1 MRRVGCAA
9 TSSAL
14 HREIGSASSCRLT
27 TSRAAGSFTA
37 TANKEVQ
44 GLLDALGAARV
55 FDLEQ
60 PRFAGAPTHPAHAP
74 GFNYF
79 LHRHHARGAPEAR
92 TGASGIV
99 AMPEHSGTHIDALAH
114 QAENLT
120 LHGGVHVDEGVQ
132 TSVGFRQLGVETMA
146 PLVGRGLLL
155 DVAGERR
162 LDPEYAIT
170 PADLERAAKHAQV
183 EVRRDDVVLVRTGFG
198 SLWSK
203 PDEYLR
209 AAGLSAAGS
218 RWLVERKVKAA
229 GADNMAFDV
238 MGPADPELKMTL
250 PGHILL
256 LVRAGIPI
264 IENLNLEDLAAAR
277 VYEFVFVCLPL
288 KMRGAT
294 GSPVRPIAI
303 A

>member
-1 MRRVGCAA
+1 MPP
-9 TSSAL
+9 
-14 HREIGSASSCRLT
+14 
-27 TSRAAGSFTA
+27 
-37 TANKEVQ
+37 
-44 GLLDALGAARV
+44 LLESLEAARI

-60 PRFAGAPTHPAHAP
+60 LRYAGAPSHPAHMP

-79 LHRHHARGAPEAR
+79 LHRHHARGATEAR

-99 AMPEHSGTHIDALAH
+99 VMPEHSGTHIDALAH

-120 LHGGVHVDEGVQ
+120 LHSGIHVDEGVQ
-132 TSVGFRQLGVETMA
+132 TSVGFKKLGVETMA
-146 PLVGRGLLL
+146 PLVGRGVLL
-155 DVAGERR
+155 DVAGGEP

-170 PADLERAAKHAQV
+170 PADLEKAAAQANV
-183 EVRRDDVVLVRTGFG
+183 EVLAGDVVLVRTGYG
-198 SLWSK
+198 ALWTK

-209 AAGLSAAGS
+209 AAGVSGAAS
-218 RWLVERKVKAA
+218 RWLAEREVKVV

-238 MGPADPELKMTL
+238 MSNSPDPELNVTL
-250 PGHILL
+250 PGHVLL

-264 IENLNLEDLAAAR
+264 IENLNLEELASAG
-277 VYEFVFVCLPL
+277 VHEFVFVCLPL

-294 GSPVRPIAI
+294 ASPVRPIAI

>member
-1 MRRVGCAA
+1 VIEA
-9 TSSAL
+9 
-14 HREIGSASSCRLT
+14 
-27 TSRAAGSFTA
+27 
-37 TANKEVQ
+37 
-44 GLLDALGAARV
+44 LLDSLEKARV

-60 PRFAGAPTHPAHAP
+60 LRYAGAPSHPAHTP

-92 TGASGIV
+92 TGASGIIV
-99 AMPEHSGTHIDALAH
+99 TPEHSGTHIDALAH

-120 LHGGVHVDEGVQ
+120 LHGGIHVDEGVQ
-132 TSVGFRQLGVETMA
+132 TSVGFKKLGIETMA
-146 PLVGRGLLL
+146 PLVARGVLI
-155 DVAGERR
+155 DVAGEKR
-162 LDPEYAIT
+162 LEPEYAIT
-170 PADLERAAKHAQV
+170 PVDLERAARV
-183 EVRRDDVVLVRTGFG
+183 EVREGDVVLVRTGFG
-198 SLWSK
+198 ALWSK

-209 AAGLSAAGS
+209 AAGVSAAGS
-218 RWLVERKVKAA
+218 RWLIDRKVSAV

-238 MGPADPELKMTL
+238 MGPPDPELKVTL

-264 IENLNLEDLAAAR
+264 IENLNLEELAAAN
-277 VYEFVFVCLPL
+277 VQEFLFVCLPL